1 MRWLGIVTI
10 SIALC
15 STWSA
20 RAQTTAVAKNRPE
33 EARRP
38 YSAEKAIDFIERSV
52 SNWQEKRRCVTCHT
66 NGLHL
71 VAGAQTTPTSEV
83 LFGSQEFTREYLT
96 SFITGAAKPHGQH
109 GAIEG
114 LVAGASF
121 LAISE
126 MMTDEKLHA
135 ETITALDYI
144 WSKQDPSGAW
154 EDWLKCHW
162 GPYEVDD
169 HFGVT
174 LATIALAMAP
184 TEYRNSPKAQEAEGK
199 LHQYLQTHPPTAP
212 HQQAMMLWA
221 ARHAPAVAPI
231 ERQQAWIASLRK
243 LQQDDGGWVLAQL
256 GDSKWQREDGKPHHQ
271 ISDGYATALMVYTL
285 RQAGVPKEDTA
296 IIRGI
301 HWLKTNQ
308 RQSGRWFTHSP
319 RRDGR
324 HYISQAGTNMALL
337 ALHSCGALEMV
348 GLGAREREQPTPST
362 ATLNPAAEQGGS
374 GQPNP
379 CSESK

>member
-1 MRWLGIVTI
+1 MRWLGIVI
-10 SIALC
+10 VCVALC
-15 STWSA
+15 SPWSV
-20 RAQTTAVAKNRPE
+20 RGQSTGVSRNRPD
-33 EARRP
+33 EARMA
-38 YSAEKAIDFIERSV
+38 YSPEKAIDFIERSV

-71 VAGAQTTPTSEV
+71 VAGAQTTPTSNV
-83 LFGSQEFTREYLT
+83 LVGSQEFTREYLT

-114 LVAGASF
+114 IVAGASF

-126 MMTDEKLHA
+126 MLTDKKLHA

-184 TEYRNSPKAQEAEGK
+184 AEYRNSPKAQEAQEK
-199 LHQYLQTHPPTAP
+199 LHLYLQSHPPTAP

-221 ARHAPAVAPI
+221 ARHAPELAPI
-231 ERQQAWIASLRK
+231 EQQQAWIASLRK

-256 GDSKWQREDGKPHHQ
+256 GDAQWQREDGKPHHQ
-271 ISDGYATALMVYTL
+271 ISDGYATALVVYAL
-285 RQAGVPKEDTA
+285 RQAGVSKEDSA
-296 IIRGI
+296 LIDGIR
-301 HWLKTNQ
+301 WLKTNQ

-337 ALHSCGALEMV
+337 ALHSCGALEV
-348 GLGAREREQPTPST
+348 NGLDARKREQRTPSSPTLNSSAEQDRSEQPTP
-362 ATLNPAAEQGGS
+362 
-374 GQPNP
+374 
-379 CSESK
+379 CSEQR